1 MTFFLTQKHL
11 IELSWYVTNA
21 LVLER
26 DQGNDSG
33 ETLCTETIVAF
44 KFAIYDP
51 TWKSLLQ

>member
-51 TWKSLLQ
+51 T